1 MKKRKILFLYSYNNY
16 AELHDRLDDF
26 PYITDSLVSSIT
38 GILLHSIAEIVCAL
52 VIHLMHLYKHSYS

>member
-1 MKKRKILFLYSYNNY
+1 MQKRKILLLYSSYNNY
-16 AELHDRLDDF
+16 TELHDRLDDF

-52 VIHLMHLYKHSYS
+52 VIHLMHLY